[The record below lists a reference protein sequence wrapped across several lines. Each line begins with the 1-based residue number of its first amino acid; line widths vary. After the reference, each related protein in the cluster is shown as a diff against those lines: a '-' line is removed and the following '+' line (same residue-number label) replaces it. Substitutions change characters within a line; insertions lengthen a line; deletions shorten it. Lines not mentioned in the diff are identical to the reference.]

1 MIGDSM
7 REERI
12 EQMRA
17 QFTDRIAGNR
27 DRIAARAER
36 CFAAEK
42 AGAEKSAA
50 LTQRWHERVAA
61 IQRRAEDR
69 RNAFAPPSSRA
80 PQEFNFDP
88 DWDEDPHPSRRARR

>member
-1 MIGDSM
+1 MIRESM
-7 REERI
+7 QEERI
-12 EQMRA
+12 ERMRA
-17 QFTDRIAGNR
+17 QFADRIAGNR

-36 CFAAEK
+36 CYAAEK

-69 RNAFAPPSSRA
+69 RNAFAPPSSRG
-80 PQEFNFDP
+80 PQVFDFDP
-88 DWDEDPHPSRRARR
+88 DWDEDPGPQRHR

>member
-1 MIGDSM
+1 MIGESM

-12 EQMRA
+12 ERMRA
-17 QFTDRIAGNR
+17 QFADRIAGNR

-36 CFAAEK
+36 CYAAEK

-50 LTQRWHERVAA
+50 LTGRWHERVAA

-69 RNAFAPPSSRA
+69 RDASAPPSSRG
-80 PQEFNFDP
+80 PQEFNFEP
-88 DWDEDPHPSRRARR
+88 DWDDDPGPRRRR